1 MARAQGNGSD
11 RVGAD
16 IARRQALMG
25 VCARATEAEL
35 ADALARLGELPS
47 AQDLRAPETGLVM
60 VRGRIGGAGAPFN
73 LGEVTVTRAAV
84 RLANGCTGV
93 SYLLGRSH
101 RRARLAAML
110 DALAQDPAIRVRLE
124 ASLMGPVMARVAAED
139 AGVRA
144 DVATTKVDF
153 FTLVRGEG

>member
-11 RVGAD
+11 RVGAE

-25 VCARATEAEL
+25 ACARATEEEL
-35 ADALARLGELPS
+35 ADALASLGDVPV
-47 AQDLRAPETGLVM
+47 AQELRAPETGLVM
-60 VRGRIGGAGAPFN
+60 VRGRIGGTGTPFN

-84 RLANGCTGV
+84 RLANGSMGV
-93 SYLLGRSH
+93 SYLIGRAH

-110 DALAQDPAIRVRLE
+110 DALAQDAANLTRLE
-124 ASLMGPVMARVAAED
+124 ANLTRPVMARLAAED
-139 AGVRA
+139 ARVRA
-144 DVATTKVDF
+144 DVAATKVDF